1 MSDHNPIIMDTKE
14 SVEVRSRE
22 FRFEKSW
29 LLQLDFQLRVDK
41 AWKTPVRGSDSI
53 SVFQEKLR
61 NVKNS
66 LKGWGA
72 NVRVSET
79 QKRIAE

>member
-1 MSDHNPIIMDTKE
+1 MDTKE

-29 LLQLDFQLRVDK
+29 LLQPDFQLRVDK
-41 AWKTPVRGSDSI
+41 AWKTAVRGRDSI

-66 LKGWGA
+66 LKGWGQM
-72 NVRVSET
+72 SEGSL
-79 QKRIAE
+79 